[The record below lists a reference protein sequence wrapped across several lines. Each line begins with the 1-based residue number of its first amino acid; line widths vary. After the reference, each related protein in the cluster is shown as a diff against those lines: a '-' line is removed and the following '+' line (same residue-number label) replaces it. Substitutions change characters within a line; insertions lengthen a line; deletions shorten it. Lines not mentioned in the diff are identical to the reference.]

1 MTMPPDLP
9 VLVRLA
15 FLWNRIGPRG
25 RGFVPRHVG
34 RLFGPDADYIIR
46 TAHGARLRLDMA
58 NLEVYAPIY
67 NADGRWE
74 PHVAATCARMLRP
87 GEVFFDIGAN
97 AGMVTLET
105 RAMLGSDVSIY
116 SFEPQP
122 TLARSLRRS
131 IELNGYHDVQVVEC
145 LLGDREGSGELFL
158 TSHSIHASVIPR
170 EKHFT
175 KITLPIHK
183 IDTLVSAGT
192 CKPPQVVK
200 IDTEGSEM
208 KILHGMEGTLRSS
221 TPSLVFEADEN
232 MKRFGYSGDDLV
244 AYLKTLHDYEM
255 YSILPK
261 ESRLAPWRPGVAS
274 DVLAVAVPHR
284 ARVTGD
290 WIARAA

>member
-1 MTMPPDLP
+1 MTALPDLP
-9 VLVRLA
+9 LLVRLA

-46 TAHGARLRLDMA
+46 TAHGARLRMDMS

-67 NADGRWE
+67 NAQGRWE
-74 PHVAATCARMLRP
+74 PHVAATCARMLKP

-105 RAMLGSDVSIY
+105 RAMLGKDVAIY

-122 TLARSLRRS
+122 SLARSLRRS
-131 IELNGYHDVQVVEC
+131 LELNSFGNVTVVEC
-145 LLGDREGSGELFL
+145 LLGDTEGSGELFL
-158 TSHSIHASVIPR
+158 TSHAIHASTIPR
-170 EKHFT
+170 ESHYR
-175 KITLPIHK
+175 KITLPVHT

-208 KILHGMEGTLRSS
+208 KILHGMERTLRSS

-244 AYLKTLHDYEM
+244 AYLRTLHDYEM
-255 YSILPK
+255 YSILPAK
-261 ESRLAPWRPGVAS
+261 TQLTPWRPGVAS
-274 DVLAVAVPHR
+274 DVLAVAASHR
-284 ARVTGD
+284 DRIAAD
-290 WIARAA
+290 WISGR